1 MSRLPSA
8 RSRRTTVLALLAGL
22 LWLLVGATA
31 VAAPRIGVV
40 TMEPGQPYWA
50 RFGHNAILVDAG
62 DGREP
67 TLYNYGFFDFDEPGF
82 LINFLKGRMHYRLV
96 ALPMSQDLAYYREE
110 GRGVTLQ
117 WLDVAP
123 PAAVELARFLAWN
136 ALPENAVY
144 EYDYFSDNCSTRVRD
159 ALDSALDGA
168 LARQLSGRSQ
178 GLTYRMESLRLGG
191 GLPWMGLGMHLG
203 LSDYADR
210 PLSRWEEAFVPMR
223 LRDSL
228 REVRTAAG
236 TPLVVSEEVLLP
248 HRITAPPVEPPRW
261 WPRFAFTGIVLA
273 IGVLVLAG
281 RRPRLLAGLAFAFWL
296 ACGLAGLGLAALW
309 GLTEHRSAWGNE
321 NLLLVSPLCLLL
333 LPGALARARGRP
345 SGRMFAATLQLVA
358 ALAGLAVFVSFLPF
372 RPQDN
377 LDWIV
382 LLLPLHLGLLKAL
395 GAPPRPSPADA

>member
-1 MSRLPSA
+1 ML
-8 RSRRTTVLALLAGL
+8 LLAGL
-22 LWLLVGATA
+22 AWLVLAGTA
-31 VAAPRIGVV
+31 FAAPRIGVV

-82 LINFLKGRMHYRLV
+82 LLNFLRGRMHYRLV
-96 ALPMSQDLAYYREE
+96 ALPMSHDLAYYREE

-117 WLDVAP
+117 WLDVEP
-123 PAAVELARFLAWN
+123 DAAARLARFLAWN

-144 EYDYFSDNCSTRVRD
+144 EYDYFIDNCSTRVRD
-159 ALDSALDGA
+159 ALDTALDGV
-168 LARQLSGRSQ
+168 LSRQLSGRSQ

-210 PLSRWEEAFVPMR
+210 PLSRWDEAFVPMR

-228 REVRTAAG
+228 REVRTGAG
-236 TPLVVSEEVLLP
+236 TPLVVAEEALLP
-248 HRITAPPVEPPRW
+248 HRIKAPPAEPPRW
-261 WPRFAFTGIVLA
+261 WPRFAFAGIVLA
-273 IGVLVLAG
+273 IGVLALAP
-281 RRPRLLAGLAFAFWL
+281 RRPRTLAGVAFVFWL
-296 ACGLAGLGLAALW
+296 LCGLAGLGLAALW
-309 GLTEHRSAWGNE
+309 GLSDHRSAWGNE

-333 LPGALARARGRP
+333 LPGAWARVRGRAP
-345 SGRMFAATLQLVA
+345 GRAFVPVLRLVA
-358 ALAGLAVFVSFLPF
+358 ALAGVAVFVSFLPF
-372 RPQDN
+372 RLQDN

-382 LLLPLHLGLLKAL
+382 LLLPLHLALLKAF
-395 GAPPRPSPADA
+395 GATPRSDHASTPA

>member
-1 MSRLPSA
+1 ML
-8 RSRRTTVLALLAGL
+8 VLLALLG
-22 LWLLVGATA
+22 WLVLAAQA

-50 RFGHNAILVDAG
+50 RFGHNAILVDTG

-82 LINFLKGRMHYRLV
+82 LLNFLRGRMHYRLV
-96 ALPMSQDLAYYREE
+96 ALPMSRDLAYYREE

-117 WLDVAP
+117 WLDVDAD
-123 PAAVELARFLAWN
+123 AAGRLARFLAWN

-144 EYDYFSDNCSTRVRD
+144 EYDYFLDNCSTRVRD
-159 ALDSALDGA
+159 ALDEALDGA

-210 PLSRWEEAFVPMR
+210 PLSRWDEAFVPMR

-228 REVRTAAG
+228 REVRTPAG
-236 TPLVVSEEVLLP
+236 TPLVVAEEVLLP
-248 HRITAPPVEPPRW
+248 HRIAAPPVEPPRW
-261 WPRFAFTGIVLA
+261 WPRFAFAG
-273 IGVLVLAG
+273 LVLAVG
-281 RRPRLLAGLAFAFWL
+281 ALVLAPRRPRTLAGLAFGFWL
-296 ACGLAGLGLAALW
+296 LCGLAGLGLAALW

-333 LPGALARARGRP
+333 LPGALARMRGRAP
-345 SGRMFAATLQLVA
+345 GAMFMPTLRLVVG
-358 ALAGLAVFVSFLPF
+358 LAGMAVFVSFLPF

-382 LLLPLHLGLLKAL
+382 LLLPVHLALLKAF
-395 GAPPRPSPADA
+395 GDAARSAAGNR

>member
-1 MSRLPSA
+1 MCSPLRD
-8 RSRRTTVLALLAGL
+8 RSRRHAALALVVGL
-22 LWLLVGATA
+22 LWLALAATA
-31 VAAPRIGVV
+31 AAAPRIGIV

-50 RFGHNAILVDAG
+50 RFGHNAILVDAA

-67 TLYNYGFFDFDEPGF
+67 TLYNYGFFDFEEPGF
-82 LINFLKGRMHYRLV
+82 LLNFLKGRMHYRLV
-96 ALPMSQDLAYYREE
+96 ALPMSSDLAYYRDE

-117 WLDVAP
+117 WLDVEP
-123 PAAVELARFLAWN
+123 DAAERLARFLAWN

-144 EYDYFSDNCSTRVRD
+144 EYDYFIDNCSTRVRD
-159 ALDSALDGA
+159 ALDTALDGA
-168 LARQLSGRSQ
+168 LSRQLSGRSQ

-210 PLSRWEEAFVPMR
+210 PLSRWDEAFVPMR

-228 REVRTAAG
+228 REARTAAG
-236 TPLVVSEEVLLP
+236 TPLVLAEEMLLP
-248 HRITAPPVEPPRW
+248 HRLQAPPAEPPRW
-261 WPRFAFTGIVLA
+261 WPRFAFVGLVLA
-273 IGVLVLAG
+273 IGALVLAG
-281 RRPRLLAGLAFAFWL
+281 RRPRTLAALAFGFWL
-296 ACGLAGLGLAALW
+296 ACGLAGVGLAALW

-333 LPGALARARGRP
+333 LPGALARARGRTP
-345 SGRMFAATLQLVA
+345 GRLFVPVLKLVA
-358 ALAGLAVFVSFLPF
+358 ASAGVAVFVSFLPF

-382 LLLPLHLGLLKAL
+382 LLLPIHLALLKAL
-395 GAPPRPSPADA
+395 GAAPRPAPPGT

>member
-1 MSRLPSA
+1 MCSP
-8 RSRRTTVLALLAGL
+8 RRDRNRRPATLALVAVV
-22 LWLLVGATA
+22 LWLALAAAA

-40 TMEPGQPYWA
+40 TMEPGEPYWA

-82 LINFLKGRMHYRLV
+82 LLNFLKGRMHYRLV
-96 ALPMSQDLAYYREE
+96 ALPMSRDLAYYREE

-123 PAAVELARFLAWN
+123 DAAERLARFLAWN

-144 EYDYFSDNCSTRVRD
+144 EYDYFIDNCSTRVRD
-159 ALDSALDGA
+159 ALDTALDGA
-168 LARQLSGRSQ
+168 LSRQLSGRSQ

-210 PLSRWEEAFVPMR
+210 PMSRWDEAFVPMR

-236 TPLVVSEEVLLP
+236 TPLVLAEEALLP
-248 HRITAPPVEPPRW
+248 HRLATPPAEPPRW
-261 WPRFAFTGIVLA
+261 WPRFAFAG
-273 IGVLVLAG
+273 LVLAVG
-281 RRPRLLAGLAFAFWL
+281 VLALAPHRPRTLAGLAFGFWL
-296 ACGLAGLGLAALW
+296 LCGLAGLGLAALW

-345 SGRMFAATLQLVA
+345 AGRMFLPTLRLVA
-358 ALAGLAVFVSFLPF
+358 AVAGLAVFVSFLPF

-382 LLLPLHLGLLKAL
+382 FLVPLHFALLKAF
-395 GAPPRPSPADA
+395 GTPRGPAPIDA